1 MNNTLTAKLSVNN
14 VGLNSTAIKF
24 IKTRNVKSPSRA
36 NPGDA
41 GIDFYIPYAEFDFI
55 DDFVLKN
62 KGHNYALIVT
72 AEYNGNIAKKTFDID
87 SDINIDEFI
96 EYGIYISKQI
106 IGFFI
111 DTFELDAADSVD
123 DFKITN
129 IDIEIPAHERILV
142 PSGVKVWIGNNA
154 SALIATNKSGVATKK
169 GLVVGATTVDSQYTG
184 EVHLSVINTNNYP
197 VNVTCGE
204 KLIQFIHTPV
214 ILSEMV
220 EITEDEYNNI
230 TSESVRGA
238 GGFGSSGLK

>member
-1 MNNTLTAKLSVNN
+1 MNTLTANLSGPTN
-14 VGLNSTAIKF
+14 VIKF
-24 IKTRNVKSPSRA
+24 IKTRNVKSPLRA

-41 GIDFYIPYAEFDFI
+41 GIDFYIPYPELNFI

-62 KGHNYALIVT
+62 KGHNYSFIVT
-72 AEYNGNIAKKTFDID
+72 AEYNNKTATKTFTID
-87 SDINIDEFI
+87 DDVNVDEFI
-96 EYGIYISKQI
+96 EYGIYVSKQL
-106 IGFFI
+106 IGYFI
-111 DTFELDAADSVD
+111 DEFVLDCENTYE

-129 IDIEIPAHERILV
+129 IDIEIPSHERILV
-142 PSGVKVWIGNNA
+142 PSGVKVWIGNMS

-184 EVHLSVINTNNYP
+184 EVHLSVINTNNYS

-220 EITEDEYNNI
+220 EITEDEYDNM
-230 TSESVRGA
+230 TSNSVRGA